1 MPTCIIIYLTLNTCS
16 ELKIKEFSLKKSD
29 LRFWFMITILTL
41 GALFLAACSGSASEP
56 KTSIDSDTTQ
66 SEETNVDDEEH
77 ENEPAEGGEHE
88 EGDEHEAEHIH
99 AALPT
104 EFEGLEN
111 PFGDDAAAI
120 AAGAETFTATC
131 AKCHGETGDGDG
143 PIAAGLDIK
152 PASLSDGEMMAD
164 LSDAYVFW
172 RITMG
177 GAKEPFNS
185 TMPSFLFFSEE
196 QRWQLVSFVRS
207 LSQ

>member
-1 MPTCIIIYLTLNTCS
+1 MRKNG
-16 ELKIKEFSLKKSD
+16 
-29 LRFWFMITILTL
+29 LRFWFMITILAL

-56 KTSIDSDTTQ
+56 QTSIDSDTAQ
-66 SEETNVDDEEH
+66 SEEAMIDDEEDEEGEDH
-77 ENEPAEGGEHE
+77 EDEHE
-88 EGDEHEAEHIH
+88 EGDDHDAEDLSEDGREDDEHV
-99 AALPT
+99 AADLPP

-120 AAGAETFTATC
+120 AAGAETFEATC

-152 PASLSDGEMMAD
+152 PAPLSDGEMMAD

-207 LSQ
+207 LPQ

>member
-1 MPTCIIIYLTLNTCS
+1 M
-16 ELKIKEFSLKKSD
+16 KKSD
-29 LRFWFMITILTL
+29 TRFWFMITILAL

-56 KTSIDSDTTQ
+56 KTSIDSDATQ
-66 SEETNVDDEEH
+66 SEEAIMDDEEH
-77 ENEPAEGGEHE
+77 ENEPAEGDEHE
-88 EGDEHEAEHIH
+88 EGDDHDAEEHSEDEHEDDEHIH
-99 AALPT
+99 ADLPT
-104 EFEGLEN
+104 EFDGLEN

>member
-1 MPTCIIIYLTLNTCS
+1 MKRNNV
-16 ELKIKEFSLKKSD
+16 
-29 LRFWFMITILTL
+29 RFWIMITILAL

-56 KTSIDSDTTQ
+56 TTSIDSDTTQ
-66 SEETNVDDEEH
+66 SEEAIVDDEEH
-77 ENEPAEGGEHE
+77 EEGEDHE
-88 EGDEHEAEHIH
+88 DEHEAEHIH
-99 AALPT
+99 ADLPT

-120 AAGAETFTATC
+120 AAGAKTFTATC
-131 AKCHGETGDGDG
+131 AECHGETGDGDG

-152 PASLSDGEMMAD
+152 PAVLSDGEMMAD

-207 LSQ
+207 LPQ

>member
-1 MPTCIIIYLTLNTCS
+1 MPTCIIIYLTLNTS

-56 KTSIDSDTTQ
+56 QTSIDSDTTQ
-66 SEETNVDDEEH
+66 SEEAIVDDE
-77 ENEPAEGGEHE
+77 EHE

>member
-1 MPTCIIIYLTLNTCS
+1 M
-16 ELKIKEFSLKKSD
+16 KKND
-29 LRFWFMITILTL
+29 MRFWFMITILAL

-66 SEETNVDDEEH
+66 SEEAIVDDEEH
-77 ENEPAEGGEHE
+77 EDGEDHE

-99 AALPT
+99 ADLPT

-120 AAGAETFTATC
+120 AAGAKTFTATC
-131 AKCHGETGDGDG
+131 AECHGETGDGDG

-152 PASLSDGEMMAD
+152 PAMLSDGEMMAD

-207 LSQ
+207 LPQ